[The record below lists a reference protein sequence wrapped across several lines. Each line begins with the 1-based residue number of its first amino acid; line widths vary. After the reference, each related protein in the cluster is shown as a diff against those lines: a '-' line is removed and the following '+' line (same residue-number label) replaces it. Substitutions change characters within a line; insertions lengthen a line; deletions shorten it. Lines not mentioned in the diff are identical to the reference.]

1 MKKAVLV
8 SVFGIDKLS
17 KEDAEI
23 SLNELINL
31 CSTAGI
37 SCISRIIQKKNP
49 PDPAFLIGKGKVFE
63 IKETAQELKADLIV
77 FDNFLKPI
85 QQRNLEREIGK
96 IVIDRTRVILDI
108 FAMRAHSKEGK
119 LQVERAQ
126 ATYRLSNLSHSEI
139 DLDSQTG
146 GIGTRRGPGEK
157 KLEDDKRKL
166 RDQIARLDAE
176 ILKVRQRRDTQRKNR
191 SKQDLPEAAIA
202 GYTNAGKSTLLAA
215 LSKSAVYADDKLF
228 ATLDP
233 LTRKIKLPNGRIIL
247 LTDTVGFI
255 NKLPH
260 NLIAAF
266 RSTMEEILRASCILH
281 IIDGSSPDR
290 EKQKQTVLEV
300 LKEIGAES
308 IPVISVYN
316 KSDKMDVFWRSA
328 LKAEGACIICAKTL
342 EGTDEMLQKIA
353 EIIEP
358 KHLYKE
364 LTFDCRR
371 QNLLNKIR
379 SLSNIKSQIYE
390 GNLIKISFECSNV
403 SWEKIK
409 QLLKQS

>member
-49 PDPAFLIGKGKVFE
+49 PDPAFFIGKGKVFE
-63 IKETAQELKADLIV
+63 IKEAAQELKADLIV

-85 QQRNLEREIGK
+85 QQRNLEREVGK

-233 LTRKIKLPNGRIIL
+233 LTRKIKLPNGRTIL

-260 NLIAAF
+260 NLIAA
-266 RSTMEEILRASCILH
+266 LR
-281 IIDGSSPDR
+281 
-290 EKQKQTVLEV
+290 
-300 LKEIGAES
+300 
-308 IPVISVYN
+308 
-316 KSDKMDVFWRSA
+316 
-328 LKAEGACIICAKTL
+328 
-342 EGTDEMLQKIA
+342 
-353 EIIEP
+353 
-358 KHLYKE
+358 
-364 LTFDCRR
+364 
-371 QNLLNKIR
+371 
-379 SLSNIKSQIYE
+379 
-390 GNLIKISFECSNV
+390 
-403 SWEKIK
+403 
-409 QLLKQS
+409 